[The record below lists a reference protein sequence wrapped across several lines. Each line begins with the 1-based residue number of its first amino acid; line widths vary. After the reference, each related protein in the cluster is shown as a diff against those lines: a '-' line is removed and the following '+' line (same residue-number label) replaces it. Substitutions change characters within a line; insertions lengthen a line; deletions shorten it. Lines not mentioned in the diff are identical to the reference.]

1 MGAKRGTGGASS
13 ATGYLTQRGG
23 VFALARRE
31 RRGPDAR
38 GFVRPLC
45 NCRHSLRADDEEA
58 LVEVALEH
66 MRHNHPEASVEEE
79 RLRETISTRSY
90 DIEYVVVYEG
100 GYYGPEA
107 EFVVEPY

>member
-1 MGAKRGTGGASS
+1 MRAVLCA
-13 ATGYLTQRGG
+13 
-23 VFALARRE
+23 
-31 RRGPDAR
+31 
-38 GFVRPLC
+38 PLC
-45 NCRHSLRADDEEA
+45 DCRHSLRAADEEA
-58 LVEVALEH
+58 LVEVVLEH

-100 GYYGPEA
+100 GYGPEA

>member
-1 MGAKRGTGGASS
+1 MRAVLCA
-13 ATGYLTQRGG
+13 
-23 VFALARRE
+23 
-31 RRGPDAR
+31 
-38 GFVRPLC
+38 PLC

-66 MRHNHPEASVEEE
+66 MRHNHPEAYIEEK

-100 GYYGPEA
+100 GYGPEA
-107 EFVVEPY
+107 EFGVKPY